1 MKLFQDSHC
10 PTYNL
15 CLSVYVSVCV
25 YILRWKQNYIGI
37 LAKRIRLLT
46 QQNYKMSMRMT
57 ITSMTTTRTK
67 MTTSTTTATTT
78 KHRRKGDASLFAGT
92 CFFPISVWRPGDGVR
107 VAMCGCC
114 LVWELRCRG
123 VAMWGSCGKGELQQG
138 GVAVRGSCSVWE
150 LRCVQVVVCGS

>member
-1 MKLFQDSHC
+1 MGMESNCFSKNLTLRSASFLLFVSVGPSVGWLVCLERILHSARTWKFCSFLRAALAMKLFQDSHC

-37 LAKRIRLLT
+37 LAKRIWLLT

-67 MTTSTTTATTT
+67 MTTSSTTATTI
-78 KHRRKGDASLFAGT
+78 KHQRKGGASLFART
-92 CFFPISVWRPGDGVR
+92 CFFPISV
-107 VAMCGCC
+107 
-114 LVWELRCRG
+114 
-123 VAMWGSCGKGELQQG
+123 
-138 GVAVRGSCSVWE
+138 
-150 LRCVQVVVCGS
+150 